1 MKEDLLS
8 KMYLFLGVDVDCVNI
23 CGSTSSYFTN
33 NLEEIEKF
41 IKISSSKTMLK
52 KNKVSSHQALAT
64 FLFNEGIKML
74 DGQPLSVDAVRRY
87 LRVARQKRKGAVVAV
102 KATAPVVAHSK
113 QENPVQAVLV
123 PSVAVSVVPGAVPGR
138 APGGVWTKQ
147 DYDVVA
153 KQLKE
158 SGWSHK
164 FFEEKAVFYF
174 GLYETN
180 NYKNI
185 PWNDELENLWIITQS
200 RFADAYDKMSDRYYY
215 NIKGSLTYG
224 VLAEFLINN
233 RPKQ

>member
-1 MKEDLLS
+1 MNMFSAQDFMARFNISDDMYVGSVNNYFLENLEIIEGVLKKAKSKKFKEENNMTAYEAIAIFVFENYGISTTNGKPLS
-8 KMYLFLGVDVDCVNI
+8 KEQVGDC
-23 CGSTSSYFTN
+23 
-33 NLEEIEKF
+33 
-41 IKISSSKTMLK
+41 
-52 KNKVSSHQALAT
+52 
-64 FLFNEGIKML
+64 
-74 DGQPLSVDAVRRY
+74 LSN
-87 LRVARQKRKGAVVAV
+87 ARKKRKGAVVAV
-102 KATAPVVAHSK
+102 KATAPVVAPPL
-113 QENPVQAVLV
+113 QEKPVQAVV
-123 PSVAVSVVPGAVPGR
+123 VAPAVAVPGAVPG
-138 APGGVWTKQ
+138 GEWTKQ

-164 FFEEKAVFYF
+164 FFEEKAVYYY

-200 RFADAYDKMSDRYYY
+200 KFPDAHDKMSDRYYY

-224 VLAEFLINN
+224 VLAEFLMKN